1 MGTGMP
7 LPVWVSVSSSN
18 VSSSVPNPPGRQ
30 MNARLSFTSISL
42 RVKKYFMLTYF
53 SSPAMIGLAP
63 CSNGSRIDTPMLF
76 SRPAPSIPACMM
88 PGPAPVMTIHPFS
101 ARLAATL
108 RVCSQSGSWFLTRAE
123 PKIVTFGV
131 SRYGANIANGI
142 AHLGD
147 RGGRDLEVEVVGA
160 VEDQPERLGEEL
172 LGQS

>member
-18 VSSSVPNPPGRQ
+18 VSSSVPKPPGRQ

-88 PGPAPVMTIHPFS
+88 PGPGARDDHPS
-101 ARLAATL
+101 LLGEAGRDLARLL
-108 RVCSQSGSWFLTRAE
+108 PERIVVLDPRRAE
-123 PKIVTFGV
+123 DRHLRRVAV
-131 SRYGANIANGI
+131 RREHRERI

-147 RGGRDLEVEVVGA
+147 RGGGDLEVEVVGA

-172 LGQS
+172 LGES